1 MEEEEK
7 VEGIQLDHKPKEIFE
22 TIVFAFW
29 PSEEMKH

>member
-22 TIVFAFW
+22 TIVFAF
-29 PSEEMKH
+29 